1 MKLYRE
7 ETFGPVVAIYR
18 FDDVEDA
25 IRQANDSEY
34 GLNASIWTAR
44 LAARS

>member
-25 IRQANDSEY
+25 I
-34 GLNASIWTAR
+34 
-44 LAARS
+44 AAGQ